1 MSEESRKMAKL
12 AVEALEDKKAED
24 IKVIDI
30 SKVSVIA
37 DYFIIAGGNNS
48 SQIQAL
54 CDNVEEKLGRAGFPA
69 RQTEGYAVSYTH
81 LDVYKRQVWSI
92 CGLPG
97 MPCCWQRLLM
107 KEILSPP
114 ADLSAVMANG
124 WRNTHTIPV
133 RSHYAGNM

>member
-1 MSEESRKMAKL
+1 MSYQSFEQILQKCHTEGKEFWQ
-12 AVEALEDKKAED
+12 VILEDDMAERN
-24 IKVIDI
+24 V
-30 SKVSVIA
+30 SKQ
-37 DYFIIAGGNNS
+37 D
-48 SQIQAL
+48 
-54 CDNVEEKLGRAGFPA
+54 
-69 RQTEGYAVSYTH
+69 
-81 LDVYKRQVWSI
+81 
-92 CGLPG
+92 GLPG